1 MLPVLAGLLDDPA
14 RRRGLAGIALA
25 VGATLTFTASTV
37 AAVFSYEGGG
47 GPLAAISARYAGAML
62 VFVPLLH
69 FTGVGFALPRRERLI
84 SLALGGLAAIQAYC
98 LYTSIAHIAVGL
110 TFAIFYI
117 YPILVALLA
126 IAFRQDRITP
136 AIAVGLVVA
145 FAGLILVFDATGQGS
160 NLWGSL
166 LAIGAAISWS
176 ILVVASGGAMRTQ
189 DPRLFT
195 FHLQIS
201 AGLIY
206 LAICLV
212 AGDIA
217 LPQTAKGWAGLIA
230 LPLFYAVSML
240 GFFGAIALIGS
251 IRASLLMNLEP
262 VFAIAA
268 GFLILGQ
275 VLTPLQLAGAALV
288 IGAVL
293 AVRIEKARPGA
304 READSS

>member
-1 MLPVLAGLLDDPA
+1 MAGLLADPV

-25 VGATLTFTASTV
+25 VGAALTFTASTV
-37 AAVFSYEGGG
+37 GAVFSYEGGG
-47 GPLAAISARYAGAML
+47 EPLAAISSRYIGAIL

-69 FTGVGFALPRRERLI
+69 FSGVGFTMPRRERLI
-84 SLALGGLAAIQAYC
+84 SLAIGALAAVQAYC
-98 LYTSIAHIAVGL
+98 LYNSIAHIAVGL
-110 TFAIFYI
+110 AFAIFYI
-117 YPILVALLA
+117 YPILVALIA
-126 IAFRQDRITP
+126 IAFRQDRITR
-136 AIAVGLVVA
+136 AIVVGLAVA
-145 FAGLILVFDATGQGS
+145 FAGLMLVFDLTGSGP
-160 NLWGSL
+160 NLLGSL

-176 ILVVASGGAMRTQ
+176 IITVASGQVMRTQ

-195 FHLQIS
+195 FHMQIS

-212 AGDIA
+212 DGDVA
-217 LPQTAKGWAGLIA
+217 LPHTVKGWAGLIS
-230 LPLFYAVSML
+230 LPLFYAASML

-262 VFAIAA
+262 VFTIAA

-275 VLTPLQLAGAALV
+275 VLTPVQLLGAALV

-293 AVRIEKARPGA
+293 AVRIEKARPVPDPG
-304 READSS
+304 

>member
-1 MLPVLAGLLDDPA
+1 MLAGLLADPA

-25 VGATLTFTASTV
+25 VGAALTFTASTV
-37 AAVFSYEGGG
+37 GAVFSYEGGG
-47 GPLAAISARYAGAML
+47 EPLAAISSRYVGAML

-69 FTGVGFALPRRERLI
+69 FSGVGFTLPLRERLI
-84 SLALGGLAAIQAYC
+84 SLAIGALAAVQAYC
-98 LYTSIAHIAVGL
+98 LYNSIAHIAVGL

-117 YPILVALLA
+117 YPILVALIA
-126 IAFRQDRITP
+126 IAFRQDRITR
-136 AIAVGLVVA
+136 AIVVGLVVA
-145 FAGLILVFDATGQGS
+145 FAGLMLVFDLSGTGP
-160 NLWGSL
+160 NLQGSL
-166 LAIGAAISWS
+166 LAVGAAVSWS
-176 ILVVASGGAMRTQ
+176 IITVASGRVMRTQ

-206 LAICLV
+206 LVICLV
-212 AGDIA
+212 DGDVA
-217 LPQTAKGWAGLIA
+217 LPHTVKGWAGLIS
-230 LPLFYAVSML
+230 LPLFYAASTL

-262 VFAIAA
+262 VFTIAA

-275 VLTPLQLAGAALV
+275 VLTPVQLAGAALV

-293 AVRIEKARPGA
+293 AVRIEKARPVPNPP
-304 READSS
+304 

>member
-1 MLPVLAGLLDDPA
+1 MAGLLEDPA
-14 RRRGLAGIALA
+14 RRRGLVGVALA

-47 GPLAAISARYAGAML
+47 EPLAAISARYIGAML

-69 FTGVGFALPRRERLI
+69 FTGIGFALPRRERLI
-84 SLALGGLAAIQAYC
+84 SLALGSLAAIQAYC

-117 YPILVALLA
+117 YPILVALIA

-136 AIAVGLVVA
+136 GIAVGLVVA
-145 FAGLILVFDATGQGS
+145 FAGLILVFDVTGGGP
-160 NLWGSL
+160 NLRGSL

-176 ILVVASGGAMRTQ
+176 ILVIASGGVMRTQ

-206 LAICLV
+206 LAICLI
-212 AGDIA
+212 AGDVA
-217 LPQTAKGWAGLIA
+217 LPQTAKGWAGLIT

-240 GFFGAIALIGS
+240 GFFWAIALIGS

-262 VFAIAA
+262 VFSIAA

-288 IGAVL
+288 IGAVF
-293 AVRIEKARPGA
+293 AVRIEKARPAGQD
-304 READSS
+304 ADSG

>member
-1 MLPVLAGLLDDPA
+1 MLAGLLADPA

-25 VGATLTFTASTV
+25 VGAALTFTASTV
-37 AAVFSYEGGG
+37 GAVFSYEGGG
-47 GPLAAISARYAGAML
+47 EPLAAISSRYVGAML

-69 FTGVGFALPRRERLI
+69 FSGVGFTLPLRERLI
-84 SLALGGLAAIQAYC
+84 SLAIGALAAVQAYC
-98 LYTSIAHIAVGL
+98 LYNSIAHIAVGL

-117 YPILVALLA
+117 YPILVALIA
-126 IAFRQDRITP
+126 IAFRQDRITR
-136 AIAVGLVVA
+136 AIVVGLVVA
-145 FAGLILVFDATGQGS
+145 FAGLMLVFDLSGTGP

-176 ILVVASGGAMRTQ
+176 IVTVASGRVMRTQ

-206 LAICLV
+206 LVICLV
-212 AGDIA
+212 DGDVA
-217 LPQTAKGWAGLIA
+217 LPHTVKGWAGLIS
-230 LPLFYAVSML
+230 LPLLYAASTL

-262 VFAIAA
+262 VFTIAA

-275 VLTPLQLAGAALV
+275 VLTPVQLAGAALV

-293 AVRIEKARPGA
+293 AVRIEKARPVPNPP
-304 READSS
+304 

>member
-1 MLPVLAGLLDDPA
+1 MAGLLADPV

-25 VGATLTFTASTV
+25 VGAALTFTASTV
-37 AAVFSYEGGG
+37 GAVFSYEGGG
-47 GPLAAISARYAGAML
+47 EPLAAISSRYIGAML

-69 FTGVGFALPRRERLI
+69 FSGIGFTMPLRERLI
-84 SLALGGLAAIQAYC
+84 SLALGVLAAVQAYC
-98 LYTSIAHIAVGL
+98 LYNSIAHIAVGL

-117 YPILVALLA
+117 YPILVALIA
-126 IAFRQDRITP
+126 IAFRQDRITR
-136 AIAVGLVVA
+136 AIVVGLVVA
-145 FAGLILVFDATGQGS
+145 FAGLVLVFDLTGSGP
-160 NLWGSL
+160 NLLGSL
-166 LAIGAAISWS
+166 LAIGAAISWA
-176 ILVVASGGAMRTQ
+176 IITVASGRVMRTQ

-212 AGDIA
+212 DGDVA
-217 LPQTAKGWAGLIA
+217 LPHTVKGWAGLIS
-230 LPLFYAVSML
+230 LSLFYATSTL
-240 GFFGAIALIGS
+240 GFFAAIALIGS

-262 VFAIAA
+262 VFTIAA

-275 VLTPLQLAGAALV
+275 VLTPVQLAGATLV

-293 AVRIEKARPGA
+293 AVRIEKARPVPNPP
-304 READSS
+304 